1 MPGRLLSVW
10 LALAWALSA
19 IGPAVATES
28 AGTQPAT
35 FRQPVACEDLRT
47 LRELR
52 SQLSPVRNPRTGN
65 TLYYA
70 VVGDAVRSGELLV
83 LLNGT
88 GGILP
93 DWPVQMLTNS
103 RYSPKIVRTL
113 AYSAA
118 EDGPI
123 SLCHD

>member
-1 MPGRLLSVW
+1 M
-10 LALAWALSA
+10 SA
-19 IGPAVATES
+19 ATAGEPRRSDVSQCLQGS
-28 AGTQPAT
+28 AHCASC
-35 FRQPVACEDLRT
+35 A
-47 LRELR
+47 R
-52 SQLSPVRNPRTGN
+52 SCAANAHGN

-70 VVGDAVRSGELLV
+70 VVGDAAKSSELLV
-83 LLNGT
+83 LFNGT

-103 RYSPKIVRTL
+103 RYSPRIAHTL

-123 SLCHD
+123 SLCTTIAWCCSTIPASAGAR